1 MTAVAVSSGARALPG
16 VRFEAQPP
24 PSPVVLPRMDVAAFA
39 GFACGGPFD
48 APVAVEDPAQFAEV
62 FGADLELALDADG
75 GEPARAQ
82 LGPAVRAFLRNGGR
96 RCWAI
101 RVGDAERAVT
111 SRFPVPGLLCRQA
124 DRTLRPVALEARSP
138 GTWAD
143 DVTVGAALASA
154 PAAVVADWGDGL
166 LDVRFAGG
174 GALVAGHLLRCSGD
188 GWSVMAPAGP
198 APADALDARGDPLP
212 ALAPG
217 AVRLALDLGRVVWS
231 EPVGPDEPA
240 RARAAVRLMWTGSDG
255 VWGASGRGRVRAL
268 DEDGRLRVELDVPAA
283 DAPAPGTLVAV
294 AGAGERELWLAVEE
308 LRAAAPDGGAGSG
321 GGAGGG
327 AGAGS
332 GGAGG
337 GGGARVPPVELVGPA
352 WWTAAGLPLGLP
364 RLAAGSLVERLT
376 LELSVVRPGA
386 APARLAGLAFAPEHP
401 RWVGTLPSDAERHAP
416 PLGDRPHTTPP
427 SLWHEA
433 QGFPLAGVGAPA
445 DGLLVP
451 LALGVAPGR
460 FLGAAASATP
470 PLERDG
476 IVLDAPAGDVPQ
488 LDPALFLDPALVDVG
503 ARELADAA
511 DAIRFR
517 ATRPRALRG
526 LHAALALDEVTL
538 LAVPDAVQRPWR
550 EEPAPPLPEV
560 TADRRRPHPDPAH
573 FHACGARVLE
583 APVLRTSEPDEG
595 GRAELVWTAVDAGD
609 GETQYVVEGSND
621 PTAFA
626 GAQVLYDGP
635 ETHLNVDARR
645 SGPFY
650 RVRAYAGAAESD
662 WSNGV
667 AIDAGPPVRATLV
680 PADRFRPDALLDVQR
695 AALRVGAARG
705 DVLAVL
711 SLPRHYDERAAIAHA
726 DELRA
731 STEDTALAHG
741 ALYHPWT
748 IVRAEQGAALRTL
761 PPDGPATGVLAR
773 RARTRGAWVA
783 PAGEPLADTVA
794 LVPALAEQSRLAL
807 EDAHVN
813 AFVQRPAG
821 FLALSEDTLADGDAR
836 PIGVRRLLDL
846 LRRLIELHGPAYA
859 FEPHDA
865 RLRRRVQRTFGTLMR
880 ELHGRGAFSGA
891 TAAEAFQVRTGEP
904 PNTRQD
910 AEQGRLLVELRV
922 APSRPLRFLTVR
934 LVAGAAG
941 GVEVQEA

>member
-1 MTAVAVSSGARALPG
+1 MTAVAVSDARPLPG
-16 VRFEAQPP
+16 IRFEAQPP

-39 GFACGGPFD
+39 GFASGGPFD
-48 APVAVEDPAQFAEV
+48 APVAVEDPAQLAAV
-62 FGADLELALDADG
+62 FGADLTLAEDPDG

-124 DRTLRPVALEARSP
+124 DGMLRPVALEARSP

-143 DVTVGAALASA
+143 ELTVGAALASA
-154 PAAVVADWGDGL
+154 PAAVVADYGGGL

-174 GALVAGHLLRCSGD
+174 GALVPGDLLRLSGA
-188 GWSVMAPAGP
+188 GWSVVAPAGP
-198 APADALDARGDPLP
+198 APADAVDASGDPLP

-217 AVRLALDLGRVVWS
+217 AVRVALDLTRVVWS
-231 EPVGPDEPA
+231 EPAGPDEPA
-240 RARAAVRLMWTGSDG
+240 RPGAAVRLTWTGADG
-255 VWGASGRGRVRAL
+255 AWSASAGGRAGAL
-268 DEDGRLRVELDVPAA
+268 DEDGRTHVELDALAP

-294 AGAGERELWLAVEE
+294 AGAGERELWLMVEE
-308 LRAAAPDGGAGSG
+308 LRATPPETAGRGGAAS
-321 GGAGGG
+321 AP
-327 AGAGS
+327 S
-332 GGAGG
+332 
-337 GGGARVPPVELVGPA
+337 VVLVGPA
-352 WWTAAGLPLGLP
+352 WWTAARLPLGMP
-364 RLAAGSLVERLT
+364 ALAAGDLVERLT
-376 LELSVVRPGA
+376 LELAAVRPGA

-401 RWVGTLPSDAERHAP
+401 RWAGALPSDAERHAP
-416 PLGDRPHTTPP
+416 PLGDRAPTTPP
-427 SLWHEA
+427 ALWAEA
-433 QGFPLAGVGAPA
+433 QSFPLAGAGAPA

-451 LALGVAPGR
+451 LAIGAAPGR
-460 FLGAAASATP
+460 FLGAADSATP

-476 IVLDAPAGDVPQ
+476 IVLRSAARGEPPQ
-488 LDPALFLDPALVDVG
+488 LDPALFLDPDLAEVG

-517 ATRPRALRG
+517 AARPRPLRG
-526 LHAALALDEVTL
+526 LHAALALDEATL

-550 EEPAPPLPEV
+550 EEAAPPLPAV
-560 TADRRRPHPDPAH
+560 TADRRRPHPDPAD
-573 FHACGARVLE
+573 FNACDARELD
-583 APVLRTSEPDEG
+583 APVLTASAPDEA
-595 GRAELVWTAVDAGD
+595 GRAELSWTAVDAG
-609 GETQYVVEGSND
+609 GGRAGGAGAPGSTPAVQYVVEASAD
-621 PTAFA
+621 PTRFA
-626 GAQVLYDGP
+626 GTVILYDGP
-635 ETHLNVDARR
+635 ETELTVDARR

-650 RVRAYAGAAESD
+650 RVRASAGAAESD

-667 AIDAGPPVRATLV
+667 AVDAGPPVRATIV
-680 PADRFRPDALLDVQR
+680 PTTAFRPDALLAVQR
-695 AALRVGAARG
+695 AALRLGAARG

-711 SLPRHYDERAAIAHA
+711 ALPRHYDERAAIAHA
-726 DELRA
+726 NELRA
-731 STEDTALAHG
+731 STEDAALAHG

-748 IVRAEQGAALRTL
+748 TVRAQQGAELRTL
-761 PPDGPATGVLAR
+761 PPDGPATGVLAH

-794 LVPALAEQSRLAL
+794 LVPRLAEQRRAAL

-813 AFVQRPAG
+813 VFLQRPTG
-821 FLALSEDTLADGDAR
+821 FEALSEDTLADGDAR

-846 LRRLIELHGPAYA
+846 LRRLVELHGPAYA

-865 RLRRRVQRTFGTLMR
+865 RLRRRVQRTFTALLR
-880 ELHGRGAFSGA
+880 ELHARGAFSGA